1 MSKRVFAVLTI
12 AGALMGAS
20 AIAAAADPPAR
31 TPELI
36 EKGKA
41 SFARNCVACH
51 GEKGEGNG
59 PAAGALDPKPRN
71 LAAARIEGG
80 PNAIFKVL
88 TTGKKGTAM
97 IAFTHLS
104 EEERWA
110 LAYFVDGLAG
120 KADARK

>member
-20 AIAAAADPPAR
+20 VIAAAAEPPAR
-31 TPELI
+31 TPELV

-41 SFARNCVACH
+41 SFERNCVACH

-59 PAAGALDPKPRN
+59 PAAAALDPKPRN
-71 LAAARIEGG
+71 LAATQLG
-80 PNAIFKVL
+80 PKAIFKVL
-88 TTGKKGTAM
+88 ATGKKGTAM
-97 IAFTHLS
+97 IAFTHLP

-120 KADARK
+120 KPDAKK